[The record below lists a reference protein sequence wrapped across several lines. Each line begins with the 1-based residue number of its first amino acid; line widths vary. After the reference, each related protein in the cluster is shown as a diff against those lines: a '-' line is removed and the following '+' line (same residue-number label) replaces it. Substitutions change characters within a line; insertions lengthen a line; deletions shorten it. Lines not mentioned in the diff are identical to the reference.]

1 MCINSFC
8 KYYGLAIPINI
19 LINAKSAILTGITVS
34 GIPTGITISAIPTFL
49 STNLLYQPF
58 LTISD
63 SLLLSQ
69 IHCCVK
75 FWLMPSAIIH
85 C

>member
-19 LINAKSAILTGITVS
+19 INNAKSAILAGITVS
-34 GIPTGITISAIPTFL
+34 GIPTGITIPTFF

-75 FWLMPSAIIH
+75 LWLMPSAIIH

>member
-1 MCINSFC
+1 M
-8 KYYGLAIPINI
+8 AIPINI
-19 LINAKSAILTGITVS
+19 LNNAKLAILTGITVS
-34 GIPTGITISAIPTFL
+34 EIPTGITISAIPTFL
-49 STNLLYQPF
+49 SANLLYPPF